1 MPTTLTR
8 IKAGRAR
15 PANLLDNL
23 PEETMRHGEYKMPG
37 GKLVVVDLAVED
49 GHIGDVQVSGDF
61 FLEPDSARA
70 RIDAALRGAPAGLD
84 EAGFAARIEAALGTD
99 VSMYGVSPTAI
110 AVALCR
116 ARDAGDPA

>member
-1 MPTTLTR
+1 
-8 IKAGRAR
+8 
-15 PANLLDNL
+15 
-23 PEETMRHGEYKMPG
+23 MRHGEYKMPG